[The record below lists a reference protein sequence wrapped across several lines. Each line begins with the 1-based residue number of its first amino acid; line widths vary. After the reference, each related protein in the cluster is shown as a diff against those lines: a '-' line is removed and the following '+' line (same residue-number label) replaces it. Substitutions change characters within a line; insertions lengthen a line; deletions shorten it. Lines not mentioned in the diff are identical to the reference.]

1 MPDDVVIYIAHL
13 GINDLFRLSEVR
25 TRAEGVATLL
35 RSAGLSAVAEDA
47 TCVDQGFPLWGLD
60 YVVKVP
66 HPEAA
71 RAREILK
78 SAPRETVVPSEI
90 R

>member
-25 TRAEGVATLL
+25 TRAEGVVTLL
-35 RSAGLSAVAEDA
+35 RSAGLSATAEDA

-66 HPEAA
+66 PPEAA
-71 RAREILK
+71 RARELLK
-78 SAPRETVVPSEI
+78 SAPREAVVPGEI